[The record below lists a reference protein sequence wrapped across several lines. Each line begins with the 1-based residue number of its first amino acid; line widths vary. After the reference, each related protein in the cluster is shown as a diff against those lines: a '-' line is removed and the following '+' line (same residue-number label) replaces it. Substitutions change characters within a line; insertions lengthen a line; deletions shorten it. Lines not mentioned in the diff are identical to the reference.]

1 MLRIRD
7 RLAGNPIRFHCA
19 ETTRDLQEVAEFI
32 KRHRALGI
40 DTESTGI
47 NCYRRGWELR
57 TVQYGDASD
66 SYVVPERFRKFIA
79 WSMRQP
85 VKWIGHNGPH
95 DIRSIDEHLGYST
108 GVVCAGE
115 TFIPSHHADSRNR
128 QEGGTGH
135 ELKELAELFVD
146 RNAGKWERELKRV
159 FKTIEIPMP
168 GEFYKSGPRKGQPK
182 MRKAKLGEGWG
193 LIDPMHP
200 AYIAYAA
207 ADPILT
213 FHVWKYFRPVYLDN
227 RELYE
232 FDHRVQIA
240 CDKLQRRAIRLDI
253 NYTERLNKA
262 FTRKAERY
270 IKKAKEEYGCNN
282 IHSGRQVAEAL
293 LDLSAVLTERTP
305 TGQYKTSDGIL
316 RKVLAKAKADRQ
328 AERNV
333 SSLYI
338 EDFIRCV
345 LIAKQ
350 LLKRRE
356 SYTDAMLREMD
367 REGRVHP
374 SIKTLGARTTRMSVS
389 GPPLQQL
396 PTKDRDD
403 EE

>member
-1 MLRIRD
+1 MLRLRD
-7 RLAGNPIRFHCA
+7 RLAGKPIRFHCA

-32 KRHRALGI
+32 KRHSALGI

-47 NCYRRGWELR
+47 NCYRIGWELR

-66 SYVVPERFRKFIA
+66 SYVVPQRFRKFIA
-79 WSMRQP
+79 WSMQQK
-85 VKWIGHNGPH
+85 VNWIGHNGPH
-95 DIRSIDEHLGYST
+95 DIRCIDEHLGYST
-108 GVVCAGE
+108 GVTCAGE
-115 TFIPSHHADSRNR
+115 TYIPSHHSDSRGR

-146 RNAGKWERELKRV
+146 RQAGKWERELKRV

-168 GEFYKSGPRKGQPK
+168 GEFFKSGPRRGQPK
-182 MRKAKLGEGWG
+182 TRKAKLGEGWG

-213 FHVWKYFRPVYLDN
+213 FHVWKHFRPVFLN
-227 RELYE
+227 FRELYD
-232 FDHRVQIA
+232 FDHRVQLA
-240 CDKLQRRAIRLDI
+240 CDKLQRRAIRLDVS
-253 NYTERLNKA
+253 YTETLSEA
-262 FTRKAERY
+262 FT
-270 IKKAKEEYGCNN
+270 IKAKQFMKRAKDYGCRN
-282 IHSGRQVAEAL
+282 IHSGQQVAETLIDLGAAL
-293 LDLSAVLTERTP
+293 RHYTP
-305 TGQYKTSDGIL
+305 TGKYQTSDAIL
-316 RKVLAKAKADRQ
+316 RGIAKEHDGAIR
-328 AERNV
+328 
-333 SSLYI
+333 
-338 EDFIRCV
+338 DFIRCV
-345 LIAKQ
+345 LVAKQ

-367 REGRVHP
+367 RNGRVHP

-403 EE
+403 ED